1 MPTFSIKATLDSFD
15 RYLREIQNPQNL
27 ENKMSTYVGFP
38 KASIYSTPDD
48 VYSSIFNVGF
58 FS

>member
-15 RYLREIQNPQNL
+15 RYLRENTNPQNL

-48 VYSSIFNVGF
+48 LRCYIFNVGF